1 MEGKIVKFNK
11 QKLFSTLLTFLFLFI
26 LYRFSNVSE
35 LNTLFIN
42 ANIKRIEVSPTNS
55 EDYRQYLMKYS
66 PSDLGIPENQLNC
79 LEPALLESDS
89 YNLQEK
95 TIEIKEAISDVTL
108 LFEVL
113 KYSYAGYLYFGNEE
127 KWETAKNNIL
137 NQINAYPEKL
147 SVFTLQQILIKNL
160 YFIKDNHFLINN
172 TPMLNHEDYYY
183 NQTFTIQQ
191 DSRGFYLYVNTQ
203 KWYIESI
210 EGDPNVEQYIKPSLD
225 KSGSRCNY
233 IGILSTHPYTAVT
246 LKLNSGR
253 DSKEIHVKLE
263 KSTGKIYN
271 EIQLSEAYSSKKI
284 NNIPIF
290 SMRSFIGTNNLTVYQ
305 ESAKYAKGKD
315 LIILDLRGNSGGQ
328 TTIPATWFESFTGQM
343 PKTNHIDIR
352 LANLIN
358 NYVTKKAL
366 KIIDYE
372 NLTPYFKNLYEIE
385 SDIATQ
391 TKNKWYITK
400 EKKVVLPNTTKIFVL
415 IDKNVASSAEWF
427 VESLDTLKNVVF
439 VGTNTSGCTL
449 SKQSIR
455 CTLPY
460 SKLTATYGDTISIND
475 IEEGRGFEPDIWIGG
490 NDTLERILA
499 FIEKS

>member
-1 MEGKIVKFNK
+1 M
-11 QKLFSTLLTFLFLFI
+11 
-26 LYRFSNVSE
+26 
-35 LNTLFIN
+35 
-42 ANIKRIEVSPTNS
+42 
-55 EDYRQYLMKYS
+55 
-66 PSDLGIPENQLNC
+66 
-79 LEPALLESDS
+79 
-89 YNLQEK
+89 
-95 TIEIKEAISDVTL
+95 
-108 LFEVL
+108 
-113 KYSYAGYLYFGNEE
+113 
-127 KWETAKNNIL
+127 
-137 NQINAYPEKL
+137 
-147 SVFTLQQILIKNL
+147 
-160 YFIKDNHFLINN
+160 
-172 TPMLNHEDYYY
+172 
-183 NQTFTIQQ
+183 
-191 DSRGFYLYVNTQ
+191 
-203 KWYIESI
+203 
-210 EGDPNVEQYIKPSLD
+210 
-225 KSGSRCNY
+225 
-233 IGILSTHPYTAVT
+233 STHPYTAVT

-271 EIQLSEAYSSKKI
+271 EIQLSKAYSSKKI

-290 SMRSFIGTNNLTVYQ
+290 SMRSFISTNNLTAYQ